1 MKTVFFDVDTQV
13 DFVRPS
19 GALYVPGSEA
29 ILPNV
34 ARLNRWAMSHGIPLL
49 STADC
54 HAENDPEF
62 RTWPPH
68 CVAGTLG
75 QRKPDET
82 VVGQTVLNKT
92 TLDCFENPALAG
104 ILTEWSA
111 ERYVVY
117 GVVAEICVRF
127 AAFGLL
133 KTGRRVE
140 IVTDAIKELDAAA
153 MERMLSEFTA
163 AGGVLTTVADV
174 EGYLSLPT
182 RDD

>member
-1 MKTVFFDVDTQV
+1 M
-13 DFVRPS
+13 P
-19 GALYVPGSEA
+19 A
-29 ILPNV
+29 V
-34 ARLNRWAMSHGIPLL
+34 AALNRWAAANSIPLI

-82 VVGQTVLNKT
+82 MVGQIVLNKT
-92 TLDCFENPALAG
+92 TLNCFECAELPSLLSATG
-104 ILTEWSA
+104 A
-111 ERYVVY
+111 ERCVVY
-117 GVVAEICVRF
+117 GVVTEICLRL

-140 IVTDAIKELDAAA
+140 LVTDAVKELDAVEAA
-153 MERMLSEFTA
+153 RVFSEFTA
-163 AGGVLTTVADV
+163 AGGLLTTVSAV
-174 EGYLSLPT
+174 
-182 RDD
+182 RR